1 MELDDDTVDDKVTKG
16 ITSAGFHQLWNWIM
30 IPLMTEAT
38 SPCLLFRRGRTS
50 CRQPTLLCLL
60 KSSPRLPICRWWP
73 ASAGCNVQWNSCR
86 RHAGHTDLQEM
97 NNCITLTW
105 FVK

>member
-1 MELDDDTVDDKVTKG
+1 MDVVPRPDDGTDNILAEIDSFLNDDDHAKTKELDDDTVDDKVTKG

-38 SPCLLFRRGRTS
+38 
-50 CRQPTLLCLL
+50 
-60 KSSPRLPICRWWP
+60 
-73 ASAGCNVQWNSCR
+73 
-86 RHAGHTDLQEM
+86 DLQEM

>member
-1 MELDDDTVDDKVTKG
+1 MDVVPRPDDGNDNILDEIDSFLNGDDHAKTKELDDDTVDDKVTKG

-38 SPCLLFRRGRTS
+38 
-50 CRQPTLLCLL
+50 
-60 KSSPRLPICRWWP
+60 
-73 ASAGCNVQWNSCR
+73 
-86 RHAGHTDLQEM
+86 DLQEM